1 MLYFMLTSCRS
12 SNTVVVPR
20 DVITEDDSS
29 SSDVVYHWLV
39 GVGDWMDDSDSWS
52 LLRDDLLLLS
62 LFDLS
67 RLDVPLSDGEDD
79 DLENTDCDLEA
90 TEGDPVLC
98 CLLGELP

>member
-1 MLYFMLTSCRS
+1 MLHFIFTSCRS

-20 DVITEDDSS
+20 EVIMEDDSS
-29 SSDVVYHWLV
+29 CSDVVYHWLV
-39 GVGDWMDDSDSWS
+39 GVGEWMDDCDSRS

-67 RLDVPLSDGEDD
+67 RLEVPLSDWVAD

-98 CLLGELP
+98 CLFGELP